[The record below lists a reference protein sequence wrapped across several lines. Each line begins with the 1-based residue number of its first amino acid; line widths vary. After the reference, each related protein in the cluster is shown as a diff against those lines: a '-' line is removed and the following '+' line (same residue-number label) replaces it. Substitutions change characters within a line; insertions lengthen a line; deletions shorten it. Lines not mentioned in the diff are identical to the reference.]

1 MTQFDGGDWVEC
13 LMGALGRVDE
23 VEGEFRDEFAE
34 RCRLQKEAAR
44 EPPYGYGASDPA
56 GDRRRLY
63 LAVRY
68 SKGGDA
74 DRRYE
79 PLRSAL
85 RDAEN
90 VLGRHRAVAAVLKA
104 DARCEELVVRTLDGD
119 HETSRLAMVA
129 GLLCRAREAG
139 EKGLEI
145 ASREL
150 KSLLDRSLDGEC
162 SSGSDVLTTGYDV
175 SVLYGLHL
183 VAEVEIADN
192 LKAVPVE
199 QTEGLVDQEM
209 VRGVAPPWVGEH
221 GREGVSVILE
231 AVPWKPVLLSPG
243 DRTERLRKPTGSF
256 IGEGCDFV
264 ELLSVLHGVPM
275 VSLVSFPDCMHRT
288 ALLLLGIPR
297 EPGSMGV
304 TPWERVYANLREPRA
319 LDRGALEQARRI
331 MSEPARSRHRAY
343 GPVISRL
350 YEAVARTGQYAEDD
364 RILDVAIALEQLYEL
379 DQGEISFKLRI
390 RAACFLES
398 ETQARLCVFRKVGKL
413 YDARSRIVH
422 RRTKKS
428 SLESKEEAFENGFE
442 VARDSV
448 VKLLLEGPP
457 RDWNELVMAGMGNP
471 VPQDLDCTHHA
482 PGAQ

>member
-1 MTQFDGGDWVEC
+1 MTRFDGGDWVKC
-13 LMGALGRVDE
+13 LLGALGRVDE
-23 VEGEFRDEFAE
+23 VESEYRDKLAE
-34 RCRLQKEAAR
+34 RCRLQEEAER

-63 LAVRY
+63 QAVRY

-90 VLGRHRAVAAVLKA
+90 VLGRHPAVAAVLKA
-104 DARCEELVVRTLDGD
+104 DARWEELVVRTLDGD
-119 HETSRLAMVA
+119 HVTTRLAMVA

-150 KSLLDRSLDGEC
+150 KSLLDRSPDGEC
-162 SSGSDVLTTGYDV
+162 GSGSDVLTTGYDV

-183 VAEVEIADN
+183 VAEFEIADN

-199 QTEGLVDQEM
+199 QTEGFVDQDM
-209 VRGVAPPWVGEH
+209 VRNVAPPWVG
-221 GREGVSVILE
+221 GNGWEGVSVVLE

-243 DRTERLRKPTGSF
+243 DRTERPDNPKGSF

-264 ELLSVLHGVPM
+264 ELLSVLHGAPM
-275 VSLVSFPDCMHRT
+275 VSLASFPDCMHRT

-304 TPWERVYANLREPRA
+304 TPWERVYANLGEPRA
-319 LDRGALEQARRI
+319 LDRGALEQARRLL
-331 MSEPARSRHRAY
+331 SEPARGRHRAY

-364 RILDVAIALEQLYEL
+364 RILDVVIALEQLYEL

-422 RRTKKS
+422 RRTKES
-428 SLESKEEAFENGFE
+428 SREAKEEAFENGFD

-448 VKLLLEGPP
+448 IKLLLEGPP
-457 RDWNELVMAGMGNP
+457 RDWNEIVMGGMEKRNR
-471 VPQDLDCTHHA
+471 QDLDDSDQG
-482 PGAQ
+482 PGSG